1 MKGKFYMMVLR
12 PAIMYGFETVALTK
26 REVVEL
32 EYKQEDVCGCSEG
45 GHAKGWCDRGRC
57 KG

>member
-1 MKGKFYMMVLR
+1 MMVLR

-32 EYKQEDVCGCSEG
+32 EYKQEEKRKTSEQVWTW
-45 GHAKGWCDRGRC
+45 KRLV
-57 KG
+57 